1 MDMQIDSNRV
11 KSERER
17 RAWSQEHLAAAAGLS
32 LRTVQRVENAGS
44 ASPETLRALAA
55 VFETDVAALRVQAEP
70 LVQAPVRR
78 VRGWRYAAIAASA
91 VVALGMLIT
100 RDAHAGEVQ
109 LDVGVTLN
117 DAKLSQSQVVATE
130 GKSAE
135 IRLDGQVR
143 VFVNPAVTQQGQ
155 ILLSIR
161 VEEPSGGKW
170 VEVAEPRLLAANDT
184 TTEVNVT
191 SPKGNKFRIT
201 IRPRQVL

>member
-11 KSERER
+11 KAERER

-32 LRTVQRVENAGS
+32 LRTVQRVETSGS
-44 ASPETLRALAA
+44 ASLETLRALAS
-55 VFETDVAALRVQAEP
+55 VFELEVAALRAQPGPAIQVPA
-70 LVQAPVRR
+70 RR
-78 VRGWRYAAIAASA
+78 VRGWRYAAVAASA
-91 VVALGMLIT
+91 VVALGALFT
-100 RDAHAGEVQ
+100 RDARAGDVQ
-109 LDVGVTLN
+109 LDVGVTMN

-130 GKSAE
+130 GRSAE
-135 IRLDGQVR
+135 IRLEGQVR

-161 VEEPSGGKW
+161 VEEPSGSKW

-184 TTEVNVT
+184 TAEVNVT